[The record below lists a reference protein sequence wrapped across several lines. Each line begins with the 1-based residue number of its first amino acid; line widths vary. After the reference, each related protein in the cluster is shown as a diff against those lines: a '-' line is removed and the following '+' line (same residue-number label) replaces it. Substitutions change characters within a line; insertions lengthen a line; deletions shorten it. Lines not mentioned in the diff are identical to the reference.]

1 MNLSEMSIARPVTT
15 VMITLIVVIL
25 GAVAL
30 LNLQQ
35 ELMPE
40 MDLGIAVV
48 IATYEGAGP
57 EEIENLVTTPLENAL
72 SIVSNL
78 QNITTT
84 SSAGSSMIVLE
95 FEDGTNMDNAS
106 LNMRENI
113 DMFRPLLP
121 DGVEPRV
128 LQIDP
133 NMMQSFVVGITG
145 DYDMV
150 RLRTVV
156 DDQIIRRI
164 ERLDGVGSVTLGGG
178 MEREIGIELYPAR
191 LAGYGVSAAQIAGV
205 LAQENVNRPG
215 GALVQGDV
223 NLNVRTVNE
232 FQSVQEIE
240 NLPIITP
247 TGAVI
252 RLANVANVVDGF
264 AEVTTRSIING
275 QPGVTLSITQQ
286 STANTVEVG
295 DRVKAELEML
305 EREFPQLNFVI
316 ISDTSHF
323 IVTALANVWT
333 TVFQATVLAM
343 LVLLVFLGNFRSPLI
358 IGVSIPVS
366 LVASLAL
373 MYFTNMTLNMVSL
386 NALVISVGLL
396 VDNAIVVLESIAR
409 YIDMGMEPKEAAKR
423 GANEVRTAVTA
434 STLTTLAVFL
444 PVIFVTGIAGEM
456 FGQLAIV
463 LSFALMCSLA
473 VSMTFVPMACSK
485 FLKSDNV
492 SKFTNLTRTGEKDEK
507 DEKEEYFGGLE
518 PVLGI
523 IPQPP
528 TKNPIKRF
536 FAIWARGFKK
546 VEDGYVRILD
556 WGIHHKGAVIGVFLV
571 FLVASGII
579 IPGMGM
585 EFMAPMDQGQINISL
600 TAPDGALLDE
610 TTQLT
615 NVVLERISGM
625 AEITDISATIG
636 GGGGLM
642 NIFGGGGG
650 AGGGNTASIFI
661 QLVGRE
667 GRGTIDDIMEE
678 MRSRIEPLP
687 GAEFTVT
694 AEDGGMGMGGGNSV
708 SFSLFG
714 DDMES
719 LGIAG
724 TQVVELISTLPNI
737 RNAASSLQ
745 DGYPQAQVIVD
756 RQRASHHGLQ
766 ASAVANTVQMAIA
779 GTTITQYRVGGT
791 EIDVV
796 MRYQP
801 DRLVHVVDLQNL
813 MITTQLGTS
822 IPLSEVATISIEQG
836 PTAITKQNQRQF
848 ITISAD
854 FVDTDLNTITQ
865 EISALLDNHVFF
877 TGISYEFGGAFEMMM
892 DSFEQLALALI
903 LGFVLLYMVIAS
915 QFESLAYPSTI
926 LFSIPVAWT
935 AGIFGIW
942 VFGGNISVV
951 SFIGLI
957 MLMGI
962 VINNG
967 IILVDFINTKRR
979 EGMATVDAI
988 LYAGRARLRPILMTT
1003 VTTVLGLMPML
1014 FAAGEGAEMLQPM
1027 GATIVFGLSFST
1039 MITLILIPT
1048 LYLILHNIRKKIY
1061 GDKEKD
1067 FA

>member
-25 GAVAL
+25 GVVSL

-57 EEIENLVTTPLENAL
+57 EEIENLVTSPLENAL

-95 FEDGTNMDNAS
+95 FEDGTDMDNAS

-191 LAGYGVSAAQIAGV
+191 LAGYGVSAAQVAGI

-232 FQSVQEIE
+232 FQSVQDIE
-240 NLPIITP
+240 NLPLITP
-247 TGAVI
+247 MGAII
-252 RLANVANVVDGF
+252 RLSNVANVVDGF
-264 AEVTTRSIING
+264 AEITTRSIING

-295 DRVKAELEML
+295 DRVKAELEIL
-305 EREFPQLNFVI
+305 QREFPQLNFVI

-333 TVFQATVLAM
+333 TVFQATALAM
-343 LVLLVFLGNFRSPLI
+343 IVLLVFLGNFRSPLI

-373 MYFTNMTLNMVSL
+373 MYFTDMTLNMVSL

-409 YIDMGMEPKEAAKR
+409 YIDMGMDPKEASKR
-423 GANEVRTAVTA
+423 GAGEVRMAVTA

-463 LSFALMCSLA
+463 LSFALICSLA
-473 VSMTFVPMACSK
+473 VSMTFIPMACSK
-485 FLKSDNV
+485 FLRPNNAA
-492 SKFTNLTRTGEKDEK
+492 KFTNLTKSGEKGEKDEE
-507 DEKEEYFGGLE
+507 DFGGLK

-523 IPQPP
+523 VPP
-528 TKNPIKRF
+528 VPSKNPIKRF
-536 FAIWARGFKK
+536 FAMWAYGFKK
-546 VEDGYVRILD
+546 LEDGYVRVLN
-556 WGIHHKGAVIGVFLV
+556 WGIHHKAAVIGMFLV

-585 EFMAPMDQGQINISL
+585 EFMAPMDQGQINISV

-615 NVVLERISGM
+615 NIILERIDGM
-625 AEITDISATIG
+625 AEIEDISATIG

-642 NIFGGGGG
+642 NMFGGGGG
-650 AGGGNTASIFI
+650 ASGGNTASIFI
-661 QLVGRE
+661 QLVARDE
-667 GRGTIDDIMEE
+667 RGTIDDIMEE
-678 MRSRIEPLP
+678 MRYRIEPLP
-687 GAEFTVT
+687 GAEFTVS
-694 AEDGGMGMGGGNSV
+694 AENGGMGMGGGNSV
-708 SFSLFG
+708 SFSIFG

-719 LGIAG
+719 LSIAG
-724 TQVVELISTLPNI
+724 AQAVDLISTLPNI

-745 DGYPQAQVIVD
+745 DGYPQAQVVVD

-865 EISALLDNHVFF
+865 EITALLDNHVFF
-877 TGISYEFGGAFEMMM
+877 TGITYEFGGAFEMMM
-892 DSFEQLALALI
+892 DSFEQLILALI

-926 LFSIPVAWT
+926 LFSIPIAWT
-935 AGIFGIW
+935 AGLFGIW

-967 IILVDFINTKRR
+967 IILVDFINTKRS
-979 EGMATVDAI
+979 EGMVTVDAI

-1003 VTTVLGLMPML
+1003 VTTVLGLLPML

-1048 LYLILHNIRKKIY
+1048 LYLILHNLRKKIY
-1061 GDKEKD
+1061 KDKKERGY
-1067 FA
+1067 A